1 MERGR
6 EMCFLF
12 DVIRLCGMQTPAELN
27 IQDDDIIEA
36 RRVVRKRRERQRVLS
51 GEQTGKD
58 GDRHHHEA

>member
-1 MERGR
+1 
-6 EMCFLF
+6 
-12 DVIRLCGMQTPAELN
+12 MQTPAELN

-36 RRVVRKRRERQRVLS
+36 RRVVRERRERQRVLS

>member
-6 EMCFLF
+6 ETCFLF
-12 DVIRLCGMQTPAELN
+12 DGIRLCAMQTPAELS
-27 IQDDDIIEA
+27 IQDDDMIEA

-58 GDRHHHEA
+58 GDSHRHEA